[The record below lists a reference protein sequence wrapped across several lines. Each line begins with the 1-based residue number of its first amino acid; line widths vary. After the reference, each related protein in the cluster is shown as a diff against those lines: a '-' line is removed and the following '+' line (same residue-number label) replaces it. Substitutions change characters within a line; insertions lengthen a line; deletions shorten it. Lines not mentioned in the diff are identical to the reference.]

1 MITFIKQ
8 LFCNH
13 SYVFLYKENREIVDY
28 DIERQFY
35 RSYGIKQVKTYKCD
49 FCCKIKDTI
58 HELSSDELNQERQKH
73 Y

>member
-1 MITFIKQ
+1 MITFIKR

-35 RSYGIKQVKTYKCD
+35 RSYGIKQIKIYSCD
-49 FCCKIKDTI
+49 FCGKVKETI
-58 HELSSDELNQERQKH
+58 SEVTEP
-73 Y
+73 